1 VLKRIDHVGVIVDSL
16 EEAKRFLGN
25 LGMEFD
31 RDLVLPDRLRAAF
44 YRCGE
49 IQVEIIEITE
59 PAERMQRLGDDTAR
73 IEHIALEVDDLAATL
88 KALEGLGVKVNTA
101 KPALVGNS
109 LNFWT
114 VAETCDGVMYQLI
127 QKAELAVEALR
138 HRDHRKGSVP
148 EPPTVSAIP
157 FAHRCAISWTA

>member
-1 VLKRIDHVGVIVDSL
+1 MLKRIDHVGVIVDNL

-31 RDLVLPDRLRAAF
+31 RDLELPDRLKAAF

-49 IQVEIIEITE
+49 VQLEIIEITE
-59 PAERMQRLGDDTAR
+59 PSERGQRLGDDRAR

-88 KALEGLGVKVNTA
+88 QALDGLGVKVNTA

-109 LNFWT
+109 LNLWT
-114 VAETCDGVMYQLI
+114 VPETCDGVMYQLI
-127 QKAELAVEALR
+127 QKGGLGG
-138 HRDHRKGSVP
+138 GSAKTP
-148 EPPTVSAIP
+148 
-157 FAHRCAISWTA
+157 